1 MNQWEGYRDSLAL
14 NELGPNKCSIAA
26 REAGFLQDLLQG
38 TLSFGFFQEE
48 SNSFLKVR

>member
-1 MNQWEGYRDSLAL
+1 MNQWEGYRDSLAI
-14 NELGPNKCSIAA
+14 NEPGSNKCSISA
-26 REAGFLQDLLQG
+26 REAGLLQDLLQG